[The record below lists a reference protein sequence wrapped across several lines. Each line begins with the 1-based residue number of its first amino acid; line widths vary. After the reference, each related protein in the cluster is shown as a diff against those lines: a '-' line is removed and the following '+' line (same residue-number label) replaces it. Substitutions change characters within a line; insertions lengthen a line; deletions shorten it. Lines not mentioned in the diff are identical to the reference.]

1 MYTQRRFVLPQ
12 FILIF
17 FLILSAAAVPTA
29 RGQSEN
35 EEPPAPV
42 SRSLQR
48 QLATTDEAVSFLVV
62 LRDQLDIGAALDAA
76 PVDLSDRTV
85 RATYLYDRLT
95 AHAQSTQANL
105 RADLAGEGVP
115 VRPFYIVNMLEVTGD
130 AALAARLRSH
140 PAVARLEANP
150 TIRQAHLAMPAAS
163 AGPAWLHRVIQPWL
177 QDSSAA
183 RVENT
188 RMTTVE
194 QPWGLAYTGAPELW
208 ANGITGAEIVV
219 ASQDTGVQWDHPA
232 LQSRYRGWDGDGE
245 PVDHVYN
252 WYDAWAT
259 GSRPAYCDSDP
270 QTPCDD
276 HGHGTHTVGTMLGNA
291 TGNEPVLGMA
301 PDAMWIGCRNMEN
314 GDGTPASY
322 TACFEFFLAPYP
334 QGGDPMTDGKP
345 ELAPHIIN
353 NSWGCPPSEGCDA
366 ESLRQVVE
374 TVRAAGQF
382 VVASAGNYGSNC
394 ETVRSP
400 IAIYD
405 ATFSIGAHDSTGS
418 IASFSSRG
426 PVTIDGSG
434 RVKPDLA
441 APGVSVYSSWVND
454 GYTYLQGTSMAS
466 PHVAGGAAL
475 LWSAVPTLIGDI
487 DRTEQALIKSA
498 TPINATVCNP
508 PGAPPVPNNIFGYG
522 RLNIVRAVEMARL
535 TARLELTARDG
546 TGQPLVNALVTV
558 VDALTGFRSTGVTD
572 ANGATVIEPLFAG
585 SYLLDVAGTGGTIP
599 PAPVEIPLG
608 ESYGPQVIADGSGP
622 TVTYTVVVSSV
633 MEQLKPAGYL
643 PIISQP

>member
-1 MYTQRRFVLPQ
+1 M
-12 FILIF
+12 
-17 FLILSAAAVPTA
+17 
-29 RGQSEN
+29 
-35 EEPPAPV
+35 
-42 SRSLQR
+42 
-48 QLATTDEAVSFLVV
+48 V
-62 LRDQLDIGAALDAA
+62 LRDQFDIEAALDAA

-95 AHAQSTQANL
+95 AHAQTTQANL
-105 RADLAGEGVP
+105 RADLAREGVS

-177 QDSSAA
+177 QDTSLATADNA
-183 RVENT
+183 RV
-188 RMTTVE
+188 TTVE

-208 ANGITGAEIVV
+208 ANGITGADIVV

-245 PVDHVYN
+245 PADHVYN
-252 WYDAWAT
+252 WYDAWAA

-291 TGNEPVLGMA
+291 TGDEPVLGMA

-382 VVASAGNYGSNC
+382 VVASAGNYGSSC
-394 ETVRSP
+394 ETVRNP

-405 ATFSIGAHDSTGS
+405 ASFSIGAHDSTGS

-454 GYTYLQGTSMAS
+454 GYTYIQGTSMAS

-475 LWSAVPTLIGDI
+475 LWSAVPWLIGDI

-498 TPINATVCNP
+498 TSINATVCNP

-535 TARLELTARDG
+535 TARLELTARDAD
-546 TGQPLVNALVTV
+546 GQPLANALVTA
-558 VDALTGFRSTGVTD
+558 VDALTGFRSTGLTD
-572 ANGATVIEPLFAG
+572 ANGVTVIEPLLAG
-585 SYLLDVAGTGGTIP
+585 SYRLDVAGSGGTIP

-608 ESYGPQVIADGSGP
+608 ESYGPQVIADDSGS
-622 TVTYTVVVSSV
+622 TLTYTVVVPGA
-633 MEQLKPAGYL
+633 MEQLEPASYL

>member
-1 MYTQRRFVLPQ
+1 V
-12 FILIF
+12 
-17 FLILSAAAVPTA
+17 
-29 RGQSEN
+29 E
-35 EEPPAPV
+35 
-42 SRSLQR
+42 
-48 QLATTDEAVSFLVV
+48 
-62 LRDQLDIGAALDAA
+62 
-76 PVDLSDRTV
+76 
-85 RATYLYDRLT
+85 
-95 AHAQSTQANL
+95 
-105 RADLAGEGVP
+105 
-115 VRPFYIVNMLEVTGD
+115 
-130 AALAARLRSH
+130 
-140 PAVARLEANP
+140 
-150 TIRQAHLAMPAAS
+150 HL
-163 AGPAWLHRVIQPWL
+163 
-177 QDSSAA
+177 
-183 RVENT
+183 
-188 RMTTVE
+188 
-194 QPWGLAYTGAPELW
+194 
-208 ANGITGAEIVV
+208 
-219 ASQDTGVQWDHPA
+219 
-232 LQSRYRGWDGDGE
+232 
-245 PVDHVYN
+245 YN
-252 WYDAWAT
+252 WYDAWAA
-259 GSRPAYCDSDP
+259 GSRPASCDSDP

-291 TGNEPVLGMA
+291 TGGEPALGMA
-301 PDAMWIGCRNMEN
+301 PDATWIGCRNMEN

-382 VVASAGNYGSNC
+382 VVASAGNYGSGC
-394 ETVRSP
+394 ETVRNP

-454 GYTYLQGTSMAS
+454 GYTYIQGTSMAS

-475 LWSAVPTLIGDI
+475 LWSAMPWLIGDI

-498 TPINATVCNP
+498 TAINATVCNP
-508 PGAPPVPNNIFGYG
+508 PGASPVPNNVFGYG

-535 TARLELTARDG
+535 TARLELTARDSD
-546 TGQPLVNALVTV
+546 GQPLVNALVTV

-572 ANGATVIEPLFAG
+572 ANGVAVIEPLFAG
-585 SYLLDVAGTGGTIP
+585 SYLLDVAGAEGTVP
-599 PAPVEIPLG
+599 PSSVDLPLG
-608 ESYGPQVIADGSGP
+608 ESYGPRVIAGDSGP
-622 TVTYTVVVSSV
+622 TVTYTVVVPSA
-633 MEQLKPAGYL
+633 MDQLEPVWYL
-643 PIISQP
+643 PIFSQP